1 MPKDI
6 WNQFGDDKL
15 SHGVAYYLMMIKP
28 LLFGQGYTRLAVI
41 SKRFNITTRDS
52 CCNGLK
58 PLRKWSLVVEE
69 QNKFPQFS
77 GAGEC
82 LVNMVDGVP
91 VRALHKEMRS
101 LFTICTHDSGNC
113 PTCDSV
119 CYLKDEQVV
128 TE

>member
-6 WNQFGDDKL
+6 WNQFGDNKL
-15 SHGVAYYLMMIKP
+15 SHRVAHYLMMIKA

-41 SKRFNITTRDS
+41 AKRFNITRDS

-58 PLRKWSLVVEE
+58 LLTKCSPVVED
-69 QNKFPQFS
+69 QNEIPQLF

-82 LVNMVDGVP
+82 LVNMVDCVP
-91 VRALHKEMRS
+91 VRAFHKAMRS
-101 LFTICTHDSGNC
+101 LFTTCTHGSEDY
-113 PTCDSV
+113 PACDNV
-119 CYLKDEQVV
+119 YYLKDEQVG